1 MGKVLN
7 HFKNGWPGAVSRSND
22 NVIISLRN
30 ASNGNIAFGTPVF
43 FAPGEN
49 ACKPFDQ
56 STSTSAN
63 FIGFAVRIADK
74 TPDTYPE
81 GQFSPVSAGEWKPG
95 DVMEILV
102 RGSIAIPCSQSG
114 QRGSPVYIRK
124 SDGVLTTYA
133 GSEGSTVKLENV
145 HIRQP
150 WDSRCECAEAVVNE
164 RNSL

>member
-1 MGKVLN
+1 MGKVLSS
-7 HFKNGWPGAVSRSND
+7 FSNGSPGAVSRAVD
-22 NVIISLRN
+22 DVIISLKN
-30 ASNGNIAFGTPVF
+30 AGETAVPFGAPVF
-43 FAPGEN
+43 IASGG
-49 ACKPFDQ
+49 AKGFDI
-56 STSTSAN
+56 TSPQAFTA
-63 FIGFAVRIADK
+63 FLGFAVRIADK

-95 DVMEILV
+95 AVMEILV

-164 RNSL
+164 RNIL